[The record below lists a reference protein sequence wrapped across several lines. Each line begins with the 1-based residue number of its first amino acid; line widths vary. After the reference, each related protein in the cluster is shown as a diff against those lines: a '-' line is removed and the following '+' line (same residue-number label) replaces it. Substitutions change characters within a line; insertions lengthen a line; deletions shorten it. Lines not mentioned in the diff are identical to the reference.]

1 MVQKIKTAIIGTGTA
16 GLNAYRAVKSLGK
29 TILIEGGRYG
39 TTCARVGCMPSKLLI
54 AAADAAHHAEIAPQ
68 FGVHPK
74 NIAIDGAQVMDRVK
88 RERDRFVGFV
98 LESVDNIPSE
108 DKLVGSAEFIAPM
121 TLKVGDQILEA
132 ERIIIATGS
141 RTVYPEYL
149 KPVMARVISNEE
161 VFYWNDLPKSLLV
174 IGTGVIGLELAQAL
188 HRLGV
193 RVTVMGRGGRIGIF
207 SDPVLRQYT
216 AEHLEKTMDFV
227 ANGKLKDLR
236 IEGDQVLGL
245 ISRNGSEFQ
254 EDSWD
259 YILCAAGRVANLD
272 SLNLAASGLGLDK
285 QGQPH
290 FSRQTLQ
297 CGSQPVFLAGD
308 VTNELQLLH
317 EAADEGRHAGLNALH
332 YPNLSEIKR
341 RSPLNIAFTDPQM
354 VVSGQ
359 AYSELVPESFATGR
373 VSFENQGRSRIM
385 LVNHGLMHVYGDKES
400 HRFLGAEIYGPQAE
414 HLGHLLSWSH
424 QMKLTIPEMLAM
436 PFYHPVIEEGLRT
449 ALKDLES
456 KLQLI

>member
-29 TILIEGGRYG
+29 TILIEGGQYG

-54 AAADAAHHAEIAPQ
+54 AAADSAHHTAIAPQ

-74 NIAIDGAQVMDRVK
+74 DIKIDGAKVMDRVK

-98 LESVDNIPSE
+98 LESVENIPTE
-108 DKLVGSAEFIAPM
+108 DRLIGRAEFIAPM
-121 TLKVGDQILEA
+121 ALKVNNQILEA

-149 KPVMARVISNEE
+149 KPVMPKVITNEE
-161 VFYWNDLPKSLLV
+161 VFYLNDLPKSLLV
-174 IGTGVIGLELAQAL
+174 IGTGVIGLELAQAF

-193 RVTVMGRGGRIGIF
+193 RVTVVGRGGRIGIF
-207 SDPVLRQYT
+207 SDPSLRQYA

-227 ANGKLKDLR
+227 ANAKFKDLR
-236 IEGDQVLGL
+236 LGGDGVLGL

-254 EDSWD
+254 EESWE
-259 YILCAAGRVANLD
+259 YILCAAGRVSNVD
-272 SLNLAASGLGLDK
+272 SLNLKDSGLRLNHLGLP
-285 QGQPH
+285 Q
-290 FSRQTLQ
+290 FNRQTLQ
-297 CGSQPVFLAGD
+297 CSELPVFLCGD
-308 VTNELQLLH
+308 VTNEFQLLH
-317 EAADEGRHAGLNALH
+317 EASDEGRHAGLNALN
-332 YPNLSEIKR
+332 YPNLSPIQR

-354 VVSGQ
+354 AISGQ
-359 AYSELVPESFATGR
+359 AYSDLVPESFVTGR

-385 LVNHGLMHVYGDKES
+385 LINHGLMHVYADKETT
-400 HRFLGAEIYGPQAE
+400 RFLGAEIYGPQAE
-414 HLGHLLSWSH
+414 HLAHLLSWSH
-424 QMKLTIPEMLAM
+424 QMKLTIPQMLDM

-449 ALKDLES
+449 ALRDAEQ
-456 KLQLI
+456 KLK